1 MEHKQREA
9 ESYRYIEYR
18 HGSST
23 ISLIQDAKNDN
34 AWIQST
40 AAVPAER

>member
-1 MEHKQREA
+1 MESERA
-9 ESYRYIEYR
+9 EMERYRYTEYL

-23 ISLIQDAKNDN
+23 IFLIQDAENDN